1 MCMGWLYENKKIL
14 KPAKYSEGLSNYSAA
29 IEGVRF
35 ENLSYE
41 QFMIITK
48 YSDDT

>member
-1 MCMGWLYENKKIL
+1 MNYENKKIL
-14 KPAKYSEGLSNYSAA
+14 KPVKWSKAISNYSAS

-35 ENLSYE
+35 DNLTYE

-48 YSDDT
+48 YSDDTE